1 MKSSSGTVSK
11 IVFEYKNKQVIV
23 LNTEQ
28 DSIQVVITNANL
40 YVEKNEHIH
49 VRGKLIKHAI
59 WGDQIHADEIDCTPV
74 THEIL
79 ADFLMTGVGIGPA
92 IAKRLMSHFPD
103 ELLTLIE
110 SDNIDVLS
118 SIPRISRTVATVI
131 CNNWRKQSGKVQLL
145 EFMDSVLQNTPVS
158 YRKRL
163 RQVAKKAYAFYGE
176 DTVKKLKDDPYRV
189 WAFSTFALAE
199 RFATSMKV
207 AKNDSRRLICAVE
220 EILFRQLKKGSTQVA
235 PLDFSDALTK
245 LVGTPELM
253 FDALK
258 AAVVA
263 GTKENPRIVVSESS
277 SPKDIPDNERL
288 YHRKFALPGTTI
300 MENYVTQQ
308 LRERLHNN
316 ILPIVINNDVLD
328 NYVLQGHK
336 LSDEQ
341 KKAVRMI
348 LTNAVNVVSGG
359 AGTGKTSV
367 LFCAND
373 LIKQSGNDVLQ
384 VALSGKAS
392 QRLIQQ
398 TDDDAFTIA
407 GLLHEVKKDNAFLD
421 QYKTPV
427 VHIDEASMVDLQ
439 SMYRILT
446 VFEGRALRLVFIG
459 DWAQLAPV
467 GIGLIYH
474 KLVKSDVVPNVELT
488 INFRSNVGIVDAGEK
503 IKKGIMPQNNNNVQI
518 IEYESPEEL
527 QNLLQRQY
535 YTNTYNDNEAH
546 IIAARKITVSESNTA
561 LHNLL
566 SKGCKIIKVAPQFR
580 VGDKVIYKQ
589 NNKYLGLVNGSTG
602 TIIGQGHETLIVNFS
617 IEGQV
622 ALSAEQIQN
631 ESKGIYMLQHAY
643 AMTCH
648 SSQGSEFNV
657 AIVVI
662 EDFDLV
668 ERSWLYTAVTRAK
681 DKVVLLTR
689 KGALE
694 NVLDRGFKFEN
705 ISVGFDL

>member
-566 SKGCKIIKVAPQFR
+566 SKGCKIIKVAPQLR

>member
-1 MKSSSGTVSK
+1 M
-11 IVFEYKNKQVIV
+11 
-23 LNTEQ
+23 
-28 DSIQVVITNANL
+28 
-40 YVEKNEHIH
+40 
-49 VRGKLIKHAI
+49 
-59 WGDQIHADEIDCTPV
+59 
-74 THEIL
+74 
-79 ADFLMTGVGIGPA
+79 
-92 IAKRLMSHFPD
+92 
-103 ELLTLIE
+103 
-110 SDNIDVLS
+110 
-118 SIPRISRTVATVI
+118 
-131 CNNWRKQSGKVQLL
+131 
-145 EFMDSVLQNTPVS
+145 
-158 YRKRL
+158 
-163 RQVAKKAYAFYGE
+163 
-176 DTVKKLKDDPYRV
+176 
-189 WAFSTFALAE
+189 
-199 RFATSMKV
+199 
-207 AKNDSRRLICAVE
+207 
-220 EILFRQLKKGSTQVA
+220 
-235 PLDFSDALTK
+235 
-245 LVGTPELM
+245 
-253 FDALK
+253 
-258 AAVVA
+258 
-263 GTKENPRIVVSESS
+263 
-277 SPKDIPDNERL
+277 
-288 YHRKFALPGTTI
+288 
-300 MENYVTQQ
+300 
-308 LRERLHNN
+308 
-316 ILPIVINNDVLD
+316 
-328 NYVLQGHK
+328 
-336 LSDEQ
+336 
-341 KKAVRMI
+341 
-348 LTNAVNVVSGG
+348 
-359 AGTGKTSV
+359 
-367 LFCAND
+367 
-373 LIKQSGNDVLQ
+373 
-384 VALSGKAS
+384 
-392 QRLIQQ
+392 
-398 TDDDAFTIA
+398 
-407 GLLHEVKKDNAFLD
+407 
-421 QYKTPV
+421 
-427 VHIDEASMVDLQ
+427 
-439 SMYRILT
+439 
-446 VFEGRALRLVFIG
+446 FEGRALRLVFIG

-602 TIIGQGHETLIVNFS
+602 TITGQGHETLIVNFS

>member
-1 MKSSSGTVSK
+1 MKSSTGTVSK

-23 LNTEQ
+23 LNTKQ
-28 DSIQVVITNANL
+28 DSIQVVIKNANL

-74 THEIL
+74 THELL

-103 ELLTLIE
+103 ELLMLIE

-118 SIPRISRTVATVI
+118 SIPRISRSVATVI

-145 EFMDSVLQNTPVS
+145 EFMDSVLQNTPTS
-158 YRKRL
+158 SRKRL
-163 RQVAKKAYAFYGE
+163 RKVAKKAYAFYGE
-176 DTVKKLKDDPYRV
+176 DTVKKLKEDPYRV

-199 RFATSMKV
+199 RFAASMNI

-235 PLDFSDALTK
+235 PLDFADDLTK

-277 SPKDIPDNERL
+277 CPKDMPDNERL

-308 LRERLHNN
+308 LLERLNNN
-316 ILPIVINNDVLD
+316 ILPIVISNDVLD

-341 KKAVRMI
+341 KKAVKMI

-367 LFCAND
+367 LYCANG

-407 GLLHEVKKDNAFLD
+407 GLLHEIEKDKGFLD
-421 QYKTPV
+421 QYQTPV

-446 VFEGRALRLVFIG
+446 VFENRALRLVFIG

-474 KLVKSDVVPNVELT
+474 KLVKSDVVPRVELN
-488 INFRSNVGIVDAGEK
+488 INFRSNGGIVDVAEK
-503 IKKGIMPQNNNNVQI
+503 IKKGIMPQNNDNVQI
-518 IEYESPEEL
+518 IEYESPREL
-527 QNLLQRQY
+527 QDLLQRQY
-535 YTNTYNDNEAH
+535 YINTYNDNEAH

-566 SKGCKIIKVAPQFR
+566 SKGCKIIKIAPQFR

-589 NNKYLGLVNGSTG
+589 NNKDLGLVNGSTG
-602 TIIGQGHETLIVNFS
+602 TITGQDPETMHVTFS
-617 IEGQV
+617 IEG
-622 ALSAEQIQN
+622 AKELILEQIQN
-631 ESKGIYMLQHAY
+631 NSKGIYMLQHAY

-662 EDFDLV
+662 EDFALV

-681 DKVVLLTR
+681 DKVVLLAQ
-689 KGALE
+689 KGAIK
-694 NVLDRGFKFEN
+694 NVLDRGFRFEN
-705 ISVGFDL
+705 ISVGFNL

>member
-1 MKSSSGTVSK
+1 MKSSTGTVSK

-23 LNTEQ
+23 LNTKQ

-49 VRGKLIKHAI
+49 VRGRLIKHAI
-59 WGDQIHADEIDCTPV
+59 WGEQIHADEIDCTPV
-74 THEIL
+74 THELL
-79 ADFLMTGVGIGPA
+79 ANFLMTGVGIGPA

-103 ELLTLIE
+103 ELLILIE

-118 SIPRISRTVATVI
+118 SIPRISRSVATVI

-158 YRKRL
+158 SRKRL
-163 RQVAKKAYAFYGE
+163 RQVAKKAYSFYGE
-176 DTVKKLKDDPYRV
+176 DTVKKLQDDPYRV

-199 RFATSMKV
+199 RFATSMKIP
-207 AKNDSRRLICAVE
+207 KNDSRRLICAVE

-235 PLDFSDALTK
+235 PLDFADALTK

-277 SPKDIPDNERL
+277 CPKNMPDNERL

-308 LRERLHNN
+308 LRERLNNN
-316 ILPIVINNDVLD
+316 ILPIVISDDVLD

-336 LSDEQ
+336 LSYEQ
-341 KKAVRMI
+341 KNAVRMI

-398 TDDDAFTIA
+398 TEDDAFTIA
-407 GLLHEVKKDNAFLD
+407 GLLNEIEKNDSFLD
-421 QYKTPV
+421 RYQTPV

-446 VFEGRALRLVFIG
+446 VFENRALRLVFIG

-474 KLVKSDVVPNVELT
+474 KLVKSDVVPRVELT
-488 INFRSNVGIVDAGEK
+488 INFRSNVGIVDAAEK
-503 IKKGIMPQNNNNVQI
+503 IKKGIVPQDNDNVQI
-518 IEYESPEEL
+518 IEYESSEEL

-566 SKGCKIIKVAPQFR
+566 SKGHKIIKVAPQFR
-580 VGDKVIYKQ
+580 IGDKVIYKQ
-589 NNKYLGLVNGSTG
+589 NNKDLGLVNGSTG
-602 TIIGQGHETLIVNFS
+602 TITGQGPETMHVTFS
-617 IEGQV
+617 IEG
-622 ALSAEQIQN
+622 AKELMLEQIQN
-631 ESKGIYMLQHAY
+631 NSKGIYMLQHAY

-657 AIVVI
+657 AIVVV
-662 EDFDLV
+662 EDFSLV
-668 ERSWLYTAVTRAK
+668 ERSWLYTAITRAK
-681 DKVVLLTR
+681 DKVVLLAQ
-689 KGALE
+689 KGAIQ
-694 NVLDRGFKFEN
+694 NVLDRGFRFEN